1 MPELYSRLS
10 QAVWSELDG
19 SGDIAPLRREV
30 QREHINRISAMLL
43 RPGASSRA
51 DTRSIVRVQAKALL
65 ERIRVASHRGGLSEE
80 ARAHLVDSA
89 DTLEQAMSARL
100 QRAGA

>member
-1 MPELYSRLS
+1 MTART
-10 QAVWSELDG
+10 WSARA
-19 SGDIAPLRREV
+19 SN
-30 QREHINRISAMLL
+30 INRVSAMLL

-51 DTRSIVRVQAKALL
+51 DTRSIVRAQAKVLL
-65 ERIRVASHRGGLSEE
+65 ERIRVASRRGGLSEE
-80 ARAHLVDSA
+80 ARAHLADST